1 MNFEPLLTA
10 SPAIRIHAFAAVL
23 AFGLGGMVLF
33 RRKGD
38 RLHRLGGR
46 IWAGLML
53 AVCLSSFFIHTIRMV
68 GPWSPIHLLSLSTL
82 YALWRGVTMARLR
95 RIADHRRTMQLTYAG
110 ALVAA
115 GFFTFMPGRI
125 MNAVFF
131 GGPQPAVGV
140 AVAAAIVAGGAL
152 LTWKGMQRR
161 RPAGG
166 RALAGR

>member
-1 MNFEPLLTA
+1 MNFEPFLAA
-10 SPAIRIHAFAAVL
+10 SPAIQIHTLAAIL
-23 AFGLGGMVLF
+23 AFGLGGLVLF

-38 RLHRLGGR
+38 RLHRMGGR

-68 GPWSPIHLLSLSTL
+68 GPWSPIHLLSLATL

-131 GGPQPAVGV
+131 GGPQPIVGV
-140 AVAAAIVAGGAL
+140 AVAAAIVAGGGVMA
-152 LTWKGMQRR
+152 WKGMQPRR
-161 RPAGG
+161 RTGG
-166 RALAGR
+166 RALAAR